1 MNIKDVL
8 KLHLKD
14 FNKLIT
20 RHPAHD
26 SEDDED
32 IMQDIYLRAIK
43 KYGDSEVDEQ
53 EASDYIMRQAIAEL
67 HYHRFRIPPNKPQLL
82 FYENL
87 EKVETSSFFLGF

>member
-1 MNIKDVL
+1 MTIKDVL
-8 KLHLKD
+8 KSHLKD
-14 FNKLIT
+14 FQKLAT

-32 IMQDIYLRAIK
+32 IMQDIYLRAMK

-67 HYHRFRIPPNKPQLL
+67 HYHRFRISPNKPQLL
-82 FYENL
+82 FYDNL
-87 EKVETSSFFLGF
+87 EQLGV

>member
-32 IMQDIYLRAIK
+32 IMQDIYLRAMK
-43 KYGDSEVDEQ
+43 KYGDSKVDEQ

-67 HYHRFRIPPNKPQLL
+67 HYHRFRVAPNKPQLL

-87 EKVETSSFFLGF
+87 EKVETSAFFLGF